1 MRVGEI
7 DYDIDWRTFKRG
19 RSMFFPCLDI
29 VEAKRSIADVCGRL
43 RIKILMKVVIYDGIR
58 GLRIWRQ

>member
-43 RIKILMKVVIYDGIR
+43 RIKILMKVVICDGIR

>member
-1 MRVGEI
+1 MRVGGI
-7 DYDIDWRTFKRG
+7 DYDIDWRTFKKG
-19 RSMFFPCLDI
+19 RSMFFPCLDT
-29 VEAKRSIADVCGRL
+29 VGAKRTVTDVCGRL